1 MIRDRLATAY
11 SRQKSCADN
20 RKRPLK
26 FNVGDQVY
34 LKLSP
39 MKGVMRFGRKGK
51 LSLRCVGPYEILQ
64 RVGEVAY
71 ELELPAEL
79 AFVHLVFHVSM
90 LKKFLRDPASILPIE
105 GLGVGEDLSYEEV
118 PVEIL
123 DSQVKRLRKE
133 DLHSEG
139 IVEKLSC

>member
-1 MIRDRLATAY
+1 
-11 SRQKSCADN
+11 
-20 RKRPLK
+20 
-26 FNVGDQVY
+26 
-34 LKLSP
+34 
-39 MKGVMRFGRKGK
+39 
-51 LSLRCVGPYEILQ
+51 
-64 RVGEVAY
+64 
-71 ELELPAEL
+71 
-79 AFVHLVFHVSM
+79 M
-90 LKKFLRDPASILPIE
+90 LKKCLGDPASILPVE